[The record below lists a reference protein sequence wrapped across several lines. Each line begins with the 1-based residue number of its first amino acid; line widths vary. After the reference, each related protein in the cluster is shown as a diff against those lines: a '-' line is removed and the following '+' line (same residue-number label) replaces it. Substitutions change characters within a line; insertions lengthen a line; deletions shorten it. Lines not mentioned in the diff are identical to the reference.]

1 MRSPSPADLG
11 YRALGL
17 LPVAAAAAAEG
28 AWVTVVYA
36 AIASFRREAPA
47 IGLWMFIVAAMAGIA
62 TARSIRGRASG
73 PARLAVVVLFGLLGS
88 LSDPTTADLLGRG
101 ALGVASGGTVGGL
114 LSALAAWRGTRHRDA
129 RNDDEVTGSLLAWA
143 VPGLALPWLIG
154 ASTDLRPVFVAL
166 ALPATLLF
174 VAACLVAVGV
184 TRLDTLGRSVGLDW
198 RTNRTWLALLVGV
211 VGSIVVIGTPIAFL
225 LGSSVSAIIA
235 GLLGPLGSFA
245 ILADAVLRSVAGS
258 TAGTAP
264 IQPAPT
270 GSLTGPGFEGSPSVA
285 GLIVSLAI
293 AFGLVLGGI
302 FLARRVGVATTEAV
316 EKPPKE
322 ERKINL
328 PAITIRLP
336 MPRLPRLGLRR
347 TSTPRSASGAYLA
360 VLRVLDG
367 DERLK
372 RSPAESAPG
381 HARRLREAGRGSFSL
396 DLLAADFELERYAGS
411 ELTPAET
418 RRAIRRWREARRP
431 HGAARRPGET

>member
-235 GLLGPLGSFA
+235 GLN
-245 ILADAVLRSVAGS
+245 
-258 TAGTAP
+258 
-264 IQPAPT
+264 
-270 GSLTGPGFEGSPSVA
+270 
-285 GLIVSLAI
+285 
-293 AFGLVLGGI
+293 AFRTSGR
-302 FLARRVGVATTEAV
+302 FNDTVATTPSMWTSIVSAMLSLANERSAGSMISLCSSS
-316 EKPPKE
+316 KE
-322 ERKINL
+322 CRAARNQ
-328 PAITIRLP
+328 
-336 MPRLPRLGLRR
+336 
-347 TSTPRSASGAYLA
+347 STPHIKNPRFDGKKASDKYSQGRI
-360 VLRVLDG
+360 VI
-367 DERLK
+367 
-372 RSPAESAPG
+372 PG
-381 HARRLREAGRGSFSL
+381 RHPYTCRQQTTQREKECNGVS
-396 DLLAADFELERYAGS
+396 
-411 ELTPAET
+411 TC
-418 RRAIRRWREARRP
+418 
-431 HGAARRPGET
+431 